1 MRKRALPTLLGLVI
15 AFVSLGLSPAYAV
28 DERVIDI
35 VEVTWPGA
43 EAPVGNVAKLANV
56 VDVEVN
62 SDWKKFTTLY
72 GDTKDRV
79 VSFKT
84 GKVLTTPIGLVS
96 KMACFGF
103 ASSEFLNSIRPE
115 AYKRLGIT
123 DYSERYL
130 LVISPKAGCGGS
142 VDGECGESVVS
153 LAVSPLSGE
162 TGEGCDVETVCAVS
176 GEFEGGV

>member
-1 MRKRALPTLLGLVI
+1 MRKKPISVVVALVI
-15 AFVSLGLSPAYAV
+15 AILSIGLAPAYAV
-28 DERVIDI
+28 DERVIDV

-43 EAPVGNVAKLANV
+43 EAPVGNATKLASV
-56 VDVEVN
+56 VDVDVN
-62 SDWKKFTTLY
+62 ADWKKFTTLY

-96 KMACFGF
+96 KMACIGY
-103 ASSEFLNSIRPE
+103 ASSEFMNSIRPE

-130 LVISPKAGCGGS
+130 LVISPKAGCVWSGRAQLGGPKS
-142 VDGECGESVVS
+142 K
-153 LAVSPLSGE
+153 SG
-162 TGEGCDVETVCAVS
+162 TLILH
-176 GEFEGGV
+176 